1 MISPL
6 YSIKTSPS
14 AMLISA
20 NTPLPCTQ
28 ELRTAVRFIGAF
40 LADFKSDFRGEVF
53 VFESFG
59 AGFFVA
65 TFYIFE
71 AAGATRFRGEVAVF
85 ADFGAGLFVATV

>member
-20 NTPLPCTQ
+20 NTPLPCTP
-28 ELRTAVRFIGAF
+28 ESRTAMRFVTGF
-40 LADFKSDFRGEVF
+40 DADLEAAGVARFRGEVA
-53 VFESFG
+53 VIADFG

-65 TFYIFE
+65 TFYIF
-71 AAGATRFRGEVAVF
+71 
-85 ADFGAGLFVATV
+85 LS